1 MYTYDRTAAATKPKA
16 QQKPA
21 KEPPSRT
28 DGVKKSE
35 VNRAEKAIRAAIDAV
50 LDCAPSS
57 RDFHVADEDDY
68 DSKAYNKAVLEHNK
82 RVDALHDILEGILGL
97 MPEAK

>member
-1 MYTYDRTAAATKPKA
+1 MYSYDRTAAAKPKA
-16 QQKPA
+16 DA

-35 VNRAEKAIRAAIDAV
+35 VNRAEKALRAAIDAV

-57 RDFHVADEDDY
+57 RDFHSEAEDDY
-68 DSKAYNKAVLEHNK
+68 DSKAYNKAVVEHNK
-82 RVDALHDILEGILGL
+82 RVDALHEILEGVLGL
-97 MPEAK
+97 AKDAK

>member
-1 MYTYDRTAAATKPKA
+1 MVTYSYDRTAGKIKDKPT
-16 QQKPA
+16 
-21 KEPPSRT
+21 KEPASRT

-57 RDFHVADEDDY
+57 RDFHNEADDQY
-68 DSKAYNKAVLEHNK
+68 DSKQYNKAVMLHNK
-82 RVDALHDILEGILGL
+82 RVDALHEILDGILKL